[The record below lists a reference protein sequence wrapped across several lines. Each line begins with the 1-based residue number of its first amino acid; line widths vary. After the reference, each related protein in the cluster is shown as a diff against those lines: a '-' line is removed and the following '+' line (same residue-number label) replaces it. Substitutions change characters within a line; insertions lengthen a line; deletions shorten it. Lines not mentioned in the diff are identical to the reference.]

1 MKTNKPLISK
11 KNSRAY
17 AFFAAFVF
25 LAKVASTEAAVSIG
39 ALNNAAVGYWV
50 SSTGT
55 TLTTGG
61 ISIGFFANTPNWSVL
76 STKTASEAWSS
87 LLTYGYTDVRS
98 ISGAT
103 ISGVDWSFAVT
114 GTPTAATGGTV
125 GNIAIAS
132 LPANT
137 RLYAIAFNAG
147 DWNANNTMA
156 SATFAGTQWGAV
168 SAFGHATTSENY
180 LAPADLGSKS
190 IQFKSANLVAAD
202 VLVGSLSPSYATN
215 FSVQLSAI
223 PEPTS
228 ASLLAL
234 GVAGLVA
241 LRVRRKS

>member
-1 MKTNKPLISK
+1 MKTNKSLTNK
-11 KNSRAY
+11 KSSS
-17 AFFAAFVF
+17 AFAAFAAFVF
-25 LAKVASTEAAVSIG
+25 LAHVASTQAAVSIG
-39 ALNNAAVGYWV
+39 SLNNAAVGYWV

-76 STKTASEAWSS
+76 STKSASEAWSS

-98 ISGAT
+98 LSSVT
-103 ISGVDWSFAVT
+103 QPSDWSFAT
-114 GTPTAATGGTV
+114 GGTPTAVTGGTV

-156 SATFAGTQWGAV
+156 SATFAGSQWGAV
-168 SAFGHATTSENY
+168 SAFGHATASENF
-180 LAPADLGSKS
+180 LSPVDLGSKT

-223 PEPTS
+223 PEPSS

>member
-1 MKTNKPLISK
+1 MKTNKYLTNK
-11 KNSRAY
+11 KSSPAL
-17 AFFAAFVF
+17 AAFAAFVF
-25 LAKVASTEAAVSIG
+25 LAHVASTQAAVSIG
-39 ALNNAAVGYWV
+39 SLNNAAVGYWV

-61 ISIGFFANTPNWSVL
+61 ISIGFFASTPDWAVL
-76 STKTASEAWSS
+76 STKSASQAWSS

-98 ISGAT
+98 LSSVT
-103 ISGVDWSFAVT
+103 QPTDWSFATT

-168 SAFGHATTSENY
+168 SAFGHATAAENF
-180 LAPADLGSKS
+180 LSPVDLGSKT
-190 IQFKSANLVAAD
+190 IQFKSANLVSSD

-223 PEPTS
+223 PEPSS

-241 LRVRRKS
+241 LRARRKS